1 MQSEVPTRIAL
12 PVTSIA
18 YASMPQTTSTFKH
31 RLESGEE
38 VVVDIRWSFMGAAV
52 QWFGNVIH
60 QDLTVAR
67 IGGRVQ
73 LATGTEL
80 SAPSAVLVD
89 ARRELLRRSAEL
101 ESRVAKL
108 QTAVIEAPSIEKDP
122 ATVDLELELSHE
134 AERGDRHQ
142 KRVSSLGICR
152 VSHCGNRTTT
162 SAGGTT
168 KKSFGRN

>member
-18 YASMPQTTSTFKH
+18 CASMPQTTSTFKH

-60 QDLTVAR
+60 QDQAVAR

-73 LATGTEL
+73 LASGTEL

-101 ESRVAKL
+101 ESRVAEL
-108 QTAVIEAPSIEKDP
+108 HTAAVEAPSIEQDP
-122 ATVDLELELSHE
+122 ATMDLELELSHE
-134 AERGDRHQ
+134 AARGDLLW
-142 KRVSSLGICR
+142 KEFFGEAE
-152 VSHCGNRTTT
+152 T
-162 SAGGTT
+162 SVQGERQEQTPQ
-168 KKSFGRN
+168 